1 MTTAPAVSS
10 VRQRWRHSPTLRIVV
25 FALAWRIFSAAAAF
39 LANILFPLAQRHFST
54 GPREPLFWETFARYD
69 AGWYFGI
76 ARYGYEFVEGGRSN
90 LAFMP
95 VYPMAMRYV
104 ALAMGGGSDKV
115 YLAGI
120 LISWVSY
127 VLAMVMLY
135 RLARLTVPRATAE
148 RAVVLA
154 SVFPFGFFYGV
165 IYSEA
170 LYLLL
175 ALTAFYAFATGRWAA
190 GGAAGALVT
199 VTRVN
204 GILILPALALLAWF
218 HARGDR
224 RALVKAAA
232 GLALVPL
239 GLAAYSLYV
248 WSLSGSFLEWMYAI
262 QRWNYHPGGAP
273 WSSLVAVVTA
283 LLTRPYRYLTAE
295 PMGPFDALN
304 GSQAIIFAFAIPFVW
319 RRLGAAYGVFML
331 VNLWLPLSSGSLE
344 GLGRYCAVLFPFFIW
359 LASVRSRMARRW
371 VFASFA
377 ALYMLCLALFT
388 NVHAIL

>member
-1 MTTAPAVSS
+1 M
-10 VRQRWRHSPTLRIVV
+10 RQRWRRSPTLRIVA
-25 FALAWRIFSAAAAF
+25 FALAWRLFTAAVAF
-39 LANILFPLAQRHFST
+39 LANILFPMAQRHFST
-54 GPREPLFWETFARYD
+54 GLRDPLFWETFARYD

-95 VYPMAMRYV
+95 VYPVLMRYV

-127 VLAMVMLY
+127 VAAMVVLY
-135 RLARLTVPRATAE
+135 RLARLAVPRVTAE

-154 SVFPFGFFYGV
+154 SVFPFAFFYGV
-165 IYSEA
+165 VYAEA

-175 ALTAFYAFATGRWAA
+175 ALTAFYGFATGRWWM
-190 GGAAGALVT
+190 GGLAGALVT
-199 VTRVN
+199 ATRVN
-204 GILILPALALLAWF
+204 GILILPALALLVWSRAS
-218 HARGDR
+218 RDR
-224 RALVKAAA
+224 ATLVKAGVA
-232 GLALVPL
+232 LALVPL
-239 GLAAYSLYV
+239 GLALYSLYV

-262 QRWNYHPGGAP
+262 KRWNYHPGGAP
-273 WSSLVAVVTA
+273 WDSLVTVVTA
-283 LLTRPYRYLTAE
+283 LVTRPYDYLTRD
-295 PMGPFDALN
+295 PMGPFDTLN
-304 GSQAIIFAFAIPFVW
+304 GSQALIFALAIPFVW

-331 VNLWLPLSSGSLE
+331 ANLWLPLSSGSLE

-359 LASVRSRMARRW
+359 LAGTRSRTVRRW
-371 VFASFA
+371 VLVSFA

-388 NVHAIL
+388 NVYAIL